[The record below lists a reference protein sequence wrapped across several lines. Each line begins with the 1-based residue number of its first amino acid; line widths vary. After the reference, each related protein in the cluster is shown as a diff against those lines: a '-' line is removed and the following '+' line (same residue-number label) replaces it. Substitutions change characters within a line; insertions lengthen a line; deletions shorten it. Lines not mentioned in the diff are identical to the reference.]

1 MRMSAATGG
10 ALVSVVVREEFAL
23 ARNLVIARVGRNSLH
38 RSWIDAGRPRDWDL
52 YLCPFQEIPSQADL
66 ECTVGDVI
74 AGAKW
79 TGLRTLLREWDGW
92 RDYDHIW
99 LPDDDILAS
108 QDTISAM
115 FEAAAA
121 LQFKL
126 FTPALQENSHYG
138 HYIIMRNRNFFA
150 RRVGFVEILVP
161 GFSRAALEHL
171 LDTLDLSATGWGW
184 GLDPL
189 WAKLLDYQDLGI
201 LDAIPVLHTRPV
213 GKLRDADLHRRLS
226 EENDRILAEHQCPSQ
241 MVTFGGIGPDLQ
253 DMALSPE
260 ELLVRLVQG
269 WDYLF
274 DRDPR
279 LLHWIVEHQKPFF
292 DWPEY
297 PVLAAP
303 ASPPVWTGL
312 GNG

>member
-1 MRMSAATGG
+1 VGRD
-10 ALVSVVVREEFAL
+10 
-23 ARNLVIARVGRNSLH
+23 LVIARVGRNSLH
-38 RSWIDAGRPRDWDL
+38 RSWIDQGKPRDWDL
-52 YLCPFQEIPSQADL
+52 FLCPFQEIPPQTGLD
-66 ECTVGDVI
+66 CIVGDVI
-74 AGAKW
+74 PGPKW
-79 TGLRTLLREWDGW
+79 GGLRTLLNDWDGW

-150 RRVGFVEILVP
+150 RRVGFVEIMVP
-161 GFSRAALEHL
+161 GFSRPVLEQL
-171 LDTLDLSATGWGW
+171 LGTLDLSETGWGW

-201 LDAIPVLHTRPV
+201 LDAVPVLHTRPV
-213 GKLRDADLHRRLS
+213 GTMRDRDLHRRLS
-226 EENDRILAEHQCPSQ
+226 EENDRILADYQCESR
-241 MVTFGGIGPDLQ
+241 MATFAGIGPDLQ
-253 DMALSPE
+253 DMTLSAD
-260 ELLVRLVQG
+260 ELLVKLVEG

-279 LLHWIVEHQKPFF
+279 LLRWVGEHQAPFF
-292 DWPEY
+292 TWPAY
-297 PVLAAP
+297 PVLGTP
-303 ASPPVWTGL
+303 MSPPRWPGL
-312 GNG
+312 AKRPSPLA